1 MFRHIDLLVTH
12 TIKTY
17 KQLYVKYP
25 KISMY
30 FPMQVMYRCF
40 MLARTIMYYEL
51 VSIFAPEEITIDVF
65 ELLKT

>member
-1 MFRHIDLLVTH
+1 
-12 TIKTY
+12 
-17 KQLYVKYP
+17 
-25 KISMY
+25 MY

-65 ELLKT
+65 ELLKTQGAFMFNSYCGPNGYSGEDL